1 MTENRLRVLLIDDDE
16 LDRMAVK
23 RALRAADLPIEL
35 DEAKTGE
42 EGLERLRQG
51 TYECVLL
58 DYQLPDLDGIGVLRA
73 AEERGI
79 STPFVALTGRGDEDL
94 AVSLMKAG
102 ATDYVTKSSLSP
114 ERLARAIRYARRV
127 YQAEVQAREAT
138 AALEEAVEARD
149 SMLAVVSH
157 DLRNPL
163 NAFATSLALLQEL
176 LKDPAPTVVRTL
188 DAMDR
193 SAKQMNRLLEDLLD
207 VARIEGGRLSVEREP
222 LPVGD
227 LLDEVYETFLPQ
239 ARERE
244 LEIRPEVEEERATLH
259 GDRWRLL
266 QVLSNLVGNAI
277 RVTPAGGTIR
287 VGAVD
292 PGNGRLRLYVA
303 DTGPGI
309 AEDDLPHLFQPF
321 WQSRHTARGGAGLG
335 LAIAR
340 GIVEAHDGVIRAE
353 SRLGEG
359 ATFFLEL
366 PIEAPSERRS
376 EGSEVGD
383 EPPPAPDLS

>member
-1 MTENRLRVLLIDDDE
+1 MTRNRLRILLIDDDE

-23 RALRAADLPIEL
+23 RALRAADLPIDL
-35 DEAKTGE
+35 DEATTGE
-42 EGLERLRQG
+42 EGLERLRRG
-51 TYECVLL
+51 AYECVLL

-73 AEERGI
+73 AEEEGI
-79 STPFVALTGRGDEDL
+79 ATPFVALTGRGDEDL
-94 AVSLMKAG
+94 AVALMKAG
-102 ATDYVTKSSLSP
+102 ATDYVTKSSLST
-114 ERLARAIRYARRV
+114 ERLTRAIRYARRV

-176 LKDPAPTVVRTL
+176 LKNPEPTVARTL

-222 LPVGD
+222 LPVAD

-244 LEIRPEVEEERATLH
+244 LEIRPEVAEERATLH

-287 VGAVD
+287 VGAVATD
-292 PGNGRLRLYVA
+292 NGHLRLYVA

-309 AEDDLPHLFQPF
+309 AEEDIPHLFQPF

-340 GIVEAHDGVIRAE
+340 GIVEAHEGVIRAE
-353 SRLGEG
+353 STIGQG

-366 PIEAPSERRS
+366 PIA
-376 EGSEVGD
+376 
-383 EPPPAPDLS
+383 PPPAPANDAADD

>member
-1 MTENRLRVLLIDDDE
+1 MTRPLLHILLIDDDE

-23 RALRAADLPIEL
+23 RALRAADLPVEL
-35 DEAKTGE
+35 DEATTGE
-42 EGLERLRQG
+42 EGLALLSEK

-58 DYQLPDLDGIGVLRA
+58 DYQLPDIDGIGELKEA
-73 AEERGI
+73 AKRGI
-79 STPFVALTGRGDEDL
+79 VTPFVALTGRGDEDL
-94 AVSLMKAG
+94 AVAVMKAG
-102 ATDYVTKSSLSP
+102 ATDYVTKSALSP

-127 YQAEVQAREAT
+127 HRAEIQAREAT
-138 AALEEAVEARD
+138 EALEEAVEARD

-163 NAFATSLALLQEL
+163 NAFATSLALLEEL
-176 LKDPAPTVVRTL
+176 IRDPDPTVARTL

-193 SAKQMNRLLEDLLD
+193 SAQQMNKLLEDLMD

-222 LPVGD
+222 LPVAD
-227 LLDEVYETFLPQ
+227 LLEEIYETFRPQ

-244 LEIRPEVEEERATLH
+244 LEIRPELAQQEATLH

-277 RVTPAGGTIR
+277 RVTPAGGLIR
-287 VGAVD
+287 VGAND
-292 PGNGRLRLYVA
+292 PGNGHMRLYVA

-309 AEDDLPHLFQPF
+309 AEDDLPQLFQPF
-321 WQSRHTARGGAGLG
+321 FQSRHTARGGAGLG

-340 GIVEAHDGVIRAE
+340 GIVEAHDGEIRVE

-359 ATFFLEL
+359 ATFFLDL
-366 PIEAPSERRS
+366 PIEAPAPKPEP
-376 EGSEVGD
+376 EPEA
-383 EPPPAPDLS
+383 PPPDLDGTFF